1 MGQLDGKKAVVTGAA
16 SGIGR
21 AIAQAFV
28 REGAS
33 VLAVDLA
40 AEGVAQ
46 TATDLASDGHDVTH
60 HVADVSDP
68 LAVNDTMAI
77 ATERLGLVDTFVC
90 AAGIPGKGSN
100 ILDMELGEWECMLRV
115 NLTSLFL
122 CGQAA
127 ARHMVGNRGGSII
140 NITSQLSEV
149 SSRDFAHY
157 STAKAGGKMLTKGM
171 ALDLADKGVR
181 VNAIGPGPTD
191 TGMTRYN
198 DPDKQ
203 EERERLLEHVPMGRW
218 AQPDE
223 IAGAAVY
230 LASDAA
236 SFVTGTTIIVDGG
249 FLTI

>member
-1 MGQLDGKKAVVTGAA
+1 M
-16 SGIGR
+16 
-21 AIAQAFV
+21 AIIK
-28 REGAS
+28 
-33 VLAVDLA
+33 
-40 AEGVAQ
+40 
-46 TATDLASDGHDVTH
+46 
-60 HVADVSDP
+60 
-68 LAVNDTMAI
+68 TMAI
-77 ATERLGLVDTFVC
+77 TIERIDLVDTFVC
-90 AAGIPGKGSN
+90 AAAIPGKGSN
-100 ILDMELGEWECMLRV
+100 ILEMELGEWERMLRV

-127 ARHMVGNRGGSII
+127 ARHMVGNCGGSII

-149 SSRDFAHY
+149 SSREFAHY
-157 STAKAGGKMLTKGM
+157 STAKAGGKMLTKSM

-198 DPDKQ
+198 DPDKR
-203 EERERLLEHVPMGRW
+203 EERERLLECVPMGRW

-236 SFVTGTTIIVDGG
+236 SFTTGTTIIVDSG